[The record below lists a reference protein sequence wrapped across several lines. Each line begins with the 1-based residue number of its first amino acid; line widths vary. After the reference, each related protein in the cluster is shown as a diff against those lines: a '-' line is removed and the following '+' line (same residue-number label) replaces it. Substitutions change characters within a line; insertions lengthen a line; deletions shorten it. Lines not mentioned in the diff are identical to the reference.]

1 MKNKLKA
8 FTTSVFS
15 LLCPLGMQI
24 IAFAE
29 SSSTYSFDMNTAVR
43 QADNTDFIF
52 PVIGIA
58 AGALIVGAVMLIK
71 RHFDKKK

>member
-1 MKNKLKA
+1 MKNILKA
-8 FTTSVFS
+8 FAASVFS
-15 LLCPLGMQI
+15 LLFPFGMQI

-29 SSSTYSFDMNTAVR
+29 SSSDYSFDMDTAVR

-58 AGALIVGAVMLIK
+58 AGALIVGAVLLIK